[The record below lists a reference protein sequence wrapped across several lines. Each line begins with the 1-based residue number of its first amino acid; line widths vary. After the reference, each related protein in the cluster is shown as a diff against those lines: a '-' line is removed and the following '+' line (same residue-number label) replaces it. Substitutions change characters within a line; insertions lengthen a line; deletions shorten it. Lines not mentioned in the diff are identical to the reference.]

1 MTDGLLETPFALAC
15 LTVLAAAAAVVLFQL
30 SVVRPRLGL
39 YTLFAFAPT
48 QFIFVPV
55 GSFFLSPADVV
66 VLACAAGLVA
76 RLASG
81 SPQARAAVRLHVM
94 LGIMIAA
101 YLIGF
106 VILDHFSRTL
116 VRLPLAFVPSIL
128 ACELLERREH
138 FTRAIAA
145 LIVAA
150 LLDAGYG
157 LFFIAL
163 GQPLHPTRFSGMMGV
178 NFSAMVILTGAAM
191 AFAVL
196 ARTREPM
203 KLGLPAVLA
212 LLAVATLSRAG
223 LVAFLLAG
231 GLVLWKIANAT
242 NRRLVVAAATACF
255 AVVASHDGVRER
267 VLART
272 RPQLQQ
278 DGVERTSGDVRVR
291 ILEVAWRALDE
302 QPFVGV
308 GFFNFQRYST
318 RDPEIQ
324 RSTLGLGYATH
335 NTYLEVL
342 AEGGV
347 LAFVPFLLHFFSYGE
362 RSRRAFVVMLRE
374 QDVSVAAALSG
385 FTVVMVTAWA
395 VNLLFLYL
403 FWSVCGLALACIV
416 RPGGRIYPTDSH
428 GALPLQ
434 PDIVGCEDSFRASP
448 GLSSLRHVQLAHRS
462 TTLGTGSMSVA

>member
-1 MTDGLLETPFALAC
+1 MIDGMLGTPFALIC
-15 LTVLAAAAAVVLFQL
+15 LAVLAAAGGMLLFHL
-30 SVVRPRLGL
+30 SIVRPRLGL
-39 YTLFAFAPT
+39 YTLFALAPT

-66 VLACAAGLVA
+66 VLACAAGLAA
-76 RLASG
+76 RLASDR
-81 SPQARAAVRLHVM
+81 QRTRAALRLHVM

-150 LLDAGYG
+150 MLDAGYG
-157 LFFIAL
+157 LLFIAL
-163 GQPLHPTRFSGMMGV
+163 GQPLHPARFSGLMGV

-191 AFAVL
+191 AFGIL
-196 ARTREPM
+196 ARTREP
-203 KLGLPAVLA
+203 LRLALPGLLA

-223 LVAFLLAG
+223 LLALLLAG
-231 GLVLWKIANAT
+231 GLILWKIATAA
-242 NRRLVVAAATACF
+242 NRRLVIAAAIVCF
-255 AVVASHDGVRER
+255 AVVATHGGLRER

-278 DGVERTSGDVRVR
+278 DGVERTSSDVRVR

-324 RSTLGLGYATH
+324 LSTLGLGYATH

-347 LAFVPFLLHFFSYGE
+347 LAFVPFLLHFLSHVK
-362 RSRRAFVVMLRE
+362 RLRRAFVVMLRE
-374 QDVSVAAALSG
+374 QDVVVAAVLSG

-395 VNLLFLYL
+395 VNVMFLYL
-403 FWSVCGLALACIV
+403 FWSVCGLALACLV
-416 RPGGRIYPTDSH
+416 RSGRQVSQPGHTQPD
-428 GALPLQ
+428 GALT
-434 PDIVGCEDSFRASP
+434 AS
-448 GLSSLRHVQLAHRS
+448 A
-462 TTLGTGSMSVA
+462 